1 MKSRTTYLLLAL
13 AVLVGIFVWWDAR
26 KGTTTDELEAKR
38 KRLLDLKSADVTR
51 VELVRSNQTVVLEK
65 AGDRWEIK
73 QPITVRASGSAVSSL
88 LSYLEFAERDRT
100 LTGKELKG
108 VNLADFGLDAPRL
121 RAKLQTKKGPVTL
134 LVGRETLTKEAV
146 YAQIEGQKSVA
157 VTPKS
162 LVERLEIKP
171 DDLRDRAVM
180 DFLVADAT
188 RLEIKGER
196 SVELIK
202 TTTTSAEPRW
212 SISRPIAARADQRKV
227 TDLLGELSFLR
238 VADFASEDPKDVHT
252 CQLDEPVREVT
263 VWTGNSSKTLLIGKL
278 LTNDATR
285 VYAKLKAADSIFTI
299 PADSVKKLTVQAND
313 LRDTHVLTFNEPDV
327 RSLELLRGV
336 DRLQLARGTNNVW
349 KLTAP
354 VAIDAD
360 DGRVNALL
368 SKLNNLT
375 ATQFVADVATDLDKF
390 GLASPAATVTLR
402 GAGTNELAQLLI
414 GSLDVTNAIRRVK
427 RADEPFIYGVDTNII
442 DWLPTSAL
450 ALRTRR
456 VTELKPDQ
464 VTKLVIEKVSP
475 DASQVGRTIII
486 ERGADTNWKMVEP
499 AQGAL
504 DLDAVR
510 DLLDNLSQ
518 LCAEEFI
525 HEGLDNLAEYGL
537 DKPELKITATADGKA
552 YTLQLGK
559 ARGSSDRYASWSDP
573 ALVFTVAGDN
583 LSKFQKDLVTTPVP
597 AVSSQPRSERGQ
609 LPAMVTATNPPP
621 PSPAVPATSP
631 TP

>member
-1 MKSRTTYLLLAL
+1 MKSKTTYVLLAL

-38 KRLLDLKSADVTR
+38 KQLLDLKSADVTR

-65 AGDRWEIK
+65 AGDLWEIK

-88 LSYLEFAERDRT
+88 LSDLEFAKRDRT

-108 VNLADFGLDAPRL
+108 VNLAEFGLDAPRL
-121 RAKLQTKKGPVTL
+121 RAKLQIRKGPVTL
-134 LVGRETLTKEAV
+134 LVGRETPTKEAV

-157 VTPKS
+157 VTPIS
-162 LVERLEIKP
+162 IVGRLEIKL

-180 DFLVADAT
+180 DFLVANAT

-202 TTTTSAEPRW
+202 ATTTSAEPRW
-212 SISRPIAARADQRKV
+212 AISRPVAARADQRKV
-227 TDLLGELSFLR
+227 ADLLGELSFLR

-263 VWTGNSSKTLLIGKL
+263 VWTGNSSKALLIGKS

-285 VYAKLKAADSIFTI
+285 VYAKLKDADSIFTI
-299 PADSVKKLTVQAND
+299 PADSAKKLAVQVND
-313 LRDTHVLTFNEPDV
+313 LRDAHVLTFAGTDV
-327 RSLELLRGV
+327 HGLELLRGV

-390 GLASPAATVTLR
+390 GLASPVAAVTLR

-414 GSLDVTNAIRRVK
+414 GSLDVTNAIRNVK

-442 DWLPTSAL
+442 DWLPVNAL

-456 VTELKPDQ
+456 VTELKSDQ
-464 VTKLVIEKVSP
+464 VTKLVTEKISP
-475 DASQVGRTIII
+475 DSNQVSRTTVI

-504 DLDAVR
+504 DLDAVK
-510 DLLDNLSQ
+510 DLLGNLSQ
-518 LCAEEFI
+518 LRAVEFI
-525 HEGLDNLAEYGL
+525 REGLDNLADYGL

-559 ARGSSDRYASWSDP
+559 AHGSGDQYACWSDP
-573 ALVFTVAGDN
+573 ALVFTVASDD

-597 AVSSQPRSERGQ
+597 AVSNQPRSERGQ
-609 LPAMVTATNPPP
+609 PPATVTVTNPPP
-621 PSPAVPATSP
+621 ALPAMPGTSP